1 MGSLAGTGQDVT
13 ASTTETRA
21 LGINDSGSMKV
32 EEGREK
38 VRAGTKN
45 DFMGVGGAGR
55 GSRQAPGTALP
66 G

>member
-1 MGSLAGTGQDVT
+1 MLQHRPQKPGP
-13 ASTTETRA
+13 R
-21 LGINDSGSMKV
+21 GINDSGSMKV

-38 VRAGTKN
+38 ARAGTKN